1 MFFII
6 FGILCIIFDIYWLA
20 NGGAKHLGTEA
31 WLLTAMGIM
40 VGISFIGTGAKQLN
54 KNSITSASEPK
65 RNVQLPAISSVHAV
79 RPCPWCSET
88 ILVEAKS
95 CKHCG
100 KEINLPTSDQAEKLR
115 ARLEA
120 LAQSRN
126 NNQ

>member
-1 MFFII
+1 MFLII

-54 KNSITSASEPK
+54 KNSITPEPK

-79 RPCPWCSET
+79 RSCPWCAET
-88 ILVEAKS
+88 ILVAAKI

-100 KEINLPTSDQAEKLR
+100 KEVNPPTSDQAEKLR